1 MPRVY
6 NKHKGDAPSDA
17 VYIGRPSDW
26 GNPFVIGRD
35 GSRYQTISKYRK
47 WLLEQPELVAR
58 VKQELKGKDLVCFCY
73 PQHCHGSVLLK
84 IANE

>member
-1 MPRVY
+1 MPKLF
-6 NKHKGDAPSDA
+6 NKHKDGMPKGS

-26 GNPFVIGRD
+26 GNPFEIGRD
-35 GSRYQTISKYRK
+35 GSRYEVISKYRK
-47 WLLEQPELVAR
+47 WLLKQPDLVER